1 MKIDFDLGLEKKVKG
16 CFENAAMDEKKR
28 KKHKGL
34 ILVKPSVENAKN
46 YLDKAKD
53 GLKFCDIYKR
63 AGSDYKI
70 LEEWFYCLYYCALA
84 ILSKFGIESRSQR
97 CSALFLQ
104 YAKLKRLIDYD
115 DEFIEKIMVYKEKD
129 KKTSVDEREEA
140 RYSPNFKFVE
150 VSEQYNK
157 MMDLCKEA
165 ISQCEEII
173 FEEKQL
179 KIPNELFKIK
189 KLINRRS
196 L

>member
-1 MKIDFDLGLEKKVKG
+1 
-16 CFENAAMDEKKR
+16 
-28 KKHKGL
+28 
-34 ILVKPSVENAKN
+34 
-46 YLDKAKD
+46 
-53 GLKFCDIYKR
+53 
-63 AGSDYKI
+63 
-70 LEEWFYCLYYCALA
+70 
-84 ILSKFGIESRSQR
+84 
-97 CSALFLQ
+97 
-104 YAKLKRLIDYD
+104 
-115 DEFIEKIMVYKEKD
+115 MVYKEKD